1 MRLLIESNGT
11 CAWLQTFL
19 RSWLLN
25 FGGWVRFE
33 KKTKQII
40 KRIGNAARIED
51 GSQVQMGAKF
61 HLDMLIRSLQ
71 ECSCAFDSMRCHG
84 RFSVAPNRHC
94 YRRKTKNIIK

>member
-1 MRLLIESNGT
+1 MAPDLSLIM
-11 CAWLQTFL
+11 APDF
-19 RSWLLN
+19 
-25 FGGWVRFE
+25 FGGSVL
-33 KKTKQII
+33 KKKKHKTNN
-40 KRIGNAARIED
+40 RIGNAARIED